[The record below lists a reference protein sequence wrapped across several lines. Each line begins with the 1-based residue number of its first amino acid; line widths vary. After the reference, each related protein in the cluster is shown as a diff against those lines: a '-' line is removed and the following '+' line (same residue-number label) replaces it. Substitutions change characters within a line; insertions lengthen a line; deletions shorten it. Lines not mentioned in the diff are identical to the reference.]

1 MIYNARGNIQVT
13 TDAGYGLYSA
23 DGYIR
28 LTMVD
33 GNSLTG
39 LYAADGS
46 WNAVLVDDTDTPVS
60 IYHPC
65 GAIRVVETVAQT
77 GSTAPNGALYVSG
90 AGTPLP
96 VIVLTGDEI
105 PEDASVGDTVG
116 TLTIS
121 GTYTGTPVFALDD
134 DAGGLFVLDGDDIE
148 VAGALDYE
156 TADEHTVTVS
166 VSGIDPVIDPQD
178 FVVTVTN
185 VTAASAAGILLDA
198 NGDIGL
204 AIVASDD
211 SMVIRDFA
219 TPANDYSGAPGSKW
233 TTTRANNTASLFNS
247 SSIITG
253 INANLLRHDYNP
265 RLGSGVPG
273 YLSEAARTN
282 LALQNAAYTNVA
294 WTGTFGTV
302 SEDISDGPF
311 GTASMARFTET
322 GGAGANVTTSS
333 DVTVASGSTYV
344 GWGFFKRGTCDFVRL
359 IAANNSTWSNGVQAW
374 FNLNTGVVGTLN
386 TRGTG
391 WTAVSHGLSSVGGGV
406 YLCWIVFTTGA
417 TTLRQ
422 AVVCATSDTGGA
434 PNTGQV
440 VYFDGLQAELGTF
453 PSSAI
458 ATAAASVARSADAI
472 TLATSAIPFSATI
485 GTLMFEGH
493 TPLGSGTQVL
503 WQCDDGSEN
512 ERFRLLRNSSNEIR
526 FVVTDGGVAQCD
538 LNLGTVAN
546 NTAFKAAISWA
557 ANDFVG
563 SLNGATAVT
572 DTGGTLPTVTT
583 MRLGSSF
590 TGEQSF
596 AHCKRLMYLP
606 LNKSAAQI
614 EALAT

>member
-28 LTMVD
+28 ITIVD

-105 PEDASVGDTVG
+105 PEDAGVGDTVG

-134 DAGGLFVLDGDDIE
+134 DANGLFVLDGDDIE

-219 TPANDYSGAPGSKW
+219 TPVNDYSGAPGPKL
-233 TTTRANNTASLFNS
+233 TTSRGSSAAYHDSSNVLQIASSNV
-247 SSIITG
+247 
-253 INANLLRHDYNP
+253 LRRDFDP
-265 RLGSGVPG
+265 RLGSSVAG
-273 YLSEAARTN
+273 YLSEGARTN
-282 LALQNAAYTNVA
+282 LVLRSAAIDNASWTKVA
-294 WTGTFGTV
+294 NTITADNTTGP
-302 SEDISDGPF
+302 DGL
-311 GTASMARFTET
+311 TAADLCTD
-322 GGAGANVTTSS
+322 GSS
-333 DVTVASGSTYV
+333 GFNPSITQDVTVSSGATGVQSLYI
-344 GWGFFKRGTCDFVRL
+344 KRGNNDWIRFVITNTAGTNVVRG
-359 IAANNSTWSNGVQAW
+359 W
-374 FNLNTGVVGTLN
+374 LNTATGALGTVQVVGT
-386 TRGTG
+386 GTG
-391 WTAVSHGLSSVGGGV
+391 QVLQVIAYPNGWYRLLLTGALTGETTYRIQFNSATGDTSGTRV
-406 YLCWIVFTTGA
+406 TGA
-417 TTLRQ
+417 TYYLWG
-422 AVVCATSDTGGA
+422 VGFEVGGFA
-434 PNTGQV
+434 
-440 VYFDGLQAELGTF
+440 
-453 PSSAI
+453 SSPI
-458 ATAAASVARSADAI
+458 ATAGSTVARSADSI
-472 TLATSAIPFSATI
+472 TLATSAFPWSATV

-512 ERFRLLRNSSNEIR
+512 ERFRLLRNSSNEIH
-526 FVVTDGGVAQCD
+526 FIVTDGGSGVCD

-546 NTAFKAAISWA
+546 DTAFKVAVSWA

-563 SLNGATAVT
+563 SLNGGTAVT
-572 DTGGTLPTVTT
+572 DTSGTLPTVTT

-596 AHCKRLMYLP
+596 AHCKRIMYLP
-606 LNKSAAQI
+606 LNKSSAQI

>member
-28 LTMVD
+28 ITIVD

-105 PEDASVGDTVG
+105 PEDAGVGDTVG

-121 GTYTGTPVFALDD
+121 GTYTGIPVFALDD
-134 DAGGLFVLDGDDIE
+134 DANGLFVLDGDDIE

-273 YLSEAARTN
+273 YLSEGARTN
-282 LALQNAAYTNVA
+282 LAVRNADYAGGLWFEGNC
-294 WTGTFGTV
+294 
-302 SEDISDGPF
+302 SLDEDISDGPF
-311 GTASMARFTET
+311 GSTSMARFTET
-322 GGAGANVTTSS
+322 GASASTTCANDIAVSSATTY
-333 DVTVASGSTYV
+333 TYS
-344 GWGFFKRGTCDFVRL
+344 GFFKKGTCDFVRMV
-359 IAANNSTWSNGVQAW
+359 AANNSAWSNGAQAW

-386 TRGTG
+386 TRGSG
-391 WTAVSHGLSSVGGGV
+391 WTAVSHGIKAMGGGV
-406 YLCWIVFTTGA
+406 YLCWIVFTTSG
-417 TTLRQ
+417 TTLRV
-422 AVVCATSDTGGA
+422 ALAAATADVGAA
-434 PNTGQV
+434 PNGGHV
-440 VYFDGLQAELGTF
+440 FYLDGLQVELGTF

-458 ATAAASVARSADAI
+458 ATAAASVARSADSI
-472 TLATSAIPFSATI
+472 TLATSAFPWSATV

-503 WQCDDGSEN
+503 WQCDDGSES

-526 FVVTDGGVAQCD
+526 FIVTDGGSGVCD

-546 NTAFKAAISWA
+546 DTAFKVAVSWA

-563 SLNGATAVT
+563 SLNGGTAVT
-572 DTGGTLPTVTT
+572 DTSGTLPTTTT